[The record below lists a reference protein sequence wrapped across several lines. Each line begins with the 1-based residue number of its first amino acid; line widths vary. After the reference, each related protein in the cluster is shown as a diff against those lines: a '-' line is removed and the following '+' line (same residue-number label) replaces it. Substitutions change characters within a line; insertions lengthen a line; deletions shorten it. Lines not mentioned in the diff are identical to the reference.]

1 MSYFVVS
8 KIMRYKSEKVIDIV
22 GARMHN
28 LKNIDVQIK
37 RNKFTVV
44 TGVSGSGK
52 SSLVFDTLYA
62 EGQRRYV
69 ESLSSY
75 ARQFLGKLDKPEV
88 DHIKGLTPCVAIEQK
103 VNTRNPRSTVA
114 TSTEIYDYLKLLFTR
129 VGKTFSPISGGE
141 VKCHTP
147 QNVVDHILNEAN
159 PDDQVYILT
168 SIPFENAKE
177 LVEVL
182 DLEVQKGYSRLLYK
196 DQVVKISDFKETKVR
211 SKDLFLLIDRV
222 LVESK
227 TDEEYLQR
235 LSDSVQTAFF
245 EGKGIL
251 TIQIKT
257 GDATSQTEFSNLF
270 ELDGMQFERPTIN
283 FLSFNNPYGACK
295 TCQGFGTI
303 IGIDES
309 LVIPDSSLSLF
320 EGAVAPWRGESLSK
334 WKKAF
339 MKNVDPEKFPIHKP
353 YLELSESEKDLL
365 WQGDDNVEGINV
377 FVKFL
382 QESSYK
388 IQYRVMLA
396 KYRGRT
402 ICPDCKGTRLR
413 HDSNFVKIVSETE
426 LPFHSRDT
434 PNKVSLSEVLLLTV
448 DEAKSFFQVFSFSKT
463 DQKIASRLLTEIYAR
478 LDFLSDVGLGYLGLN
493 RLSNSLSGGESQR
506 INLATSLGSSLV
518 GSTYILDEPSIGLHS
533 RDTERLIKVLK
544 KLQKAGNTVVVVEHD
559 EELMNS
565 ADELI
570 DIGPFAGTNGGEVV
584 FNGTFSDMMS
594 SSTLTSEFLNNVRE
608 IKIPEQRRKWNNFVE
623 VKNVRFNNL
632 QRVTTKIPLSALTV
646 VTGVSGSGKTS
657 LIKGVFYPLMLRSLD
672 QYAGI
677 KPGESDGIVG
687 DIKTIQAVEM
697 IDQNPI
703 GKSSR
708 SNPVTYVKA
717 YDAIR
722 DLFAEQVLSKQ
733 RGYKGSIFSFNVEG
747 GRCDNCKGEG
757 EEVIAMQF
765 MADLHLP
772 CEVCGGKRFKQEV
785 LEVTYNGKS
794 IHDVLSMTVDD
805 AMDFF
810 KDVSLILKRL
820 KPLQDVGLGYVSL
833 GQSSNTLSGGEAQRI
848 KLASFLGKNNSQTHT
863 LFIFDEP
870 TTGLHF
876 HDIQKLLKS
885 LNALVDSGNTV
896 ITIEHNLDVVKSADW
911 VIDLGPD
918 GGKAGG
924 QVVFEGTPE
933 DLAKSDTHT
942 GKFLKTKLEGGF
954 LNPALKKA

>member
-1 MSYFVVS
+1 MGSTQ
-8 KIMRYKSEKVIDIV
+8 EKVIEIV
-22 GARMHN
+22 GANMHN
-28 LKNIDVQIK
+28 LKHIDVQIK

-129 VGKTFSPISGGE
+129 VGRTFSPISGDE

-147 QNVVDHILNEAN
+147 QDVVDYILKHAN
-159 PDDQVYILT
+159 PDNQVYVLT
-168 SIPFENAKE
+168 AIPFENAEE
-177 LVEVL
+177 LKEVL
-182 DLEVQKGYSRLLYK
+182 ELESQKGYSRLLYK
-196 DQVVKISDFKETKVR
+196 NEVVKIDDFTENKVR
-211 SKDLFLLIDRV
+211 SKDLFLLVDRII
-222 LVESK
+222 VEPK
-227 TDEEYLQR
+227 QDDEYLQR
-235 LSDSVQTAFF
+235 LSDSVQTAFY
-245 EGKGIL
+245 EGKGVL
-251 TIQIKT
+251 TIQILADNET
-257 GDATSQTEFSNLF
+257 LEMEFSNLF

-295 TCQGFGTI
+295 TCQGFGTV

-309 LVIPDSSLSLF
+309 LVIPDRSLSLF

-334 WKKAF
+334 WKDRFIKS
-339 MKNVDPEKFPIHKP
+339 VSPDEFPIHKA
-353 YLELSESEKDLL
+353 YIDLSEEEKDLL
-365 WQGDDNVEGINV
+365 WQGKDGVEGINQ
-377 FVKFL
+377 FVQFL
-382 QESSYK
+382 QDSSYK

-402 ICPDCKGTRLR
+402 VCPDCKGTRLR
-413 HDSNFVKIVSETE
+413 HDSNFVKIVSETP
-426 LPFHSRDT
+426 LKFHSKGT
-434 PNKVSLSEVLLLTV
+434 PNKIALSEVMLLTV
-448 DEAKSFFQVFSFSKT
+448 DEAKSFFADFTFSEQ
-463 DQKIASRLLTEIYAR
+463 DGQIAKRLMTEITAR

-493 RLSNSLSGGESQR
+493 RLSNTLSGGESQR

-544 KLQKAGNTVVVVEHD
+544 KLQHAGNTVVVVEHD
-559 EELMNS
+559 EELMHS

-570 DIGPFAGTNGGEVV
+570 DIGPFAGSHGGEVV
-584 FNGTFSDMMS
+584 FNGNFEEMMS
-594 SSTLTSEFLNNVRE
+594 SNTLTSEFLNNVRQIE
-608 IKIPEQRRKWNNFVE
+608 VPSHRRKWNNYIE
-623 VKNVRFNNL
+623 LKNVRFNNL
-632 QRVTTKIPLSALTV
+632 KNVTTKIPLSTFSV

-657 LIKGVFYPLMLRSLD
+657 LIKGVFYPLMLRALD
-672 QYAGI
+672 QYAGV
-677 KPGESDGIVG
+677 KPGESDGISG
-687 DIKTIQAVEM
+687 DVSTIQAVEM

-722 DLFAEQVLSKQ
+722 DLFSEQVLSKQ
-733 RGYKGSIFSFNVEG
+733 RGYKSSIFSFNVEG

-757 EEVIAMQF
+757 EEIIEMQF

-772 CEVCGGKRFKQEV
+772 CEVCKGMRFKQEV
-785 LEVTYNGKS
+785 LEVTYQGKN
-794 IHDVLSMTVDD
+794 IHEVLSMTVDD
-805 AMDFF
+805 AMEFF
-810 KDVSLILKRL
+810 DGVSLIKKRL
-820 KPLQDVGLGYVSL
+820 QPLQDVGLGYVSL

-896 ITIEHNLDVVKSADW
+896 VTIEHNLDVVKSADW
-911 VIDLGPD
+911 VIDLGPE

-924 QVVFEGTPE
+924 TVVFEGTPE
-933 DLAKSDTHT
+933 DLVKCEVSYT
-942 GKFLKTKLEGGF
+942 GQYLKTKLAGGF
-954 LNPALKKA
+954 LNPALKRG